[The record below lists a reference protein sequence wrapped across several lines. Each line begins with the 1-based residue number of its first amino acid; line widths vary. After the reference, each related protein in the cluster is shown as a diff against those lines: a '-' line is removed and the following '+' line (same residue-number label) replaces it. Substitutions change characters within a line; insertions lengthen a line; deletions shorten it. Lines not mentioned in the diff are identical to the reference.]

1 MKPLRALALLAAL
14 SFAPAVFAVDA
25 APQSTELRG
34 DHLEMWTVNTE
45 TRAICTGA
53 VTLTG
58 TDLRIL
64 CDRLEITAEGV
75 GDKTATI
82 PTLDKFKYLLATG
95 HVRIVQGD
103 REATCGRAE
112 VLPRDDKVVLTG
124 EPVVIDHAAGV
135 TSAGEKITLL
145 RGQQR
150 VEVDKP
156 HSTFPAIKDLGYD
169 KTKVPPPGEAP
180 PAPAPTP
187 SK

>member
-14 SFAPAVFAVDA
+14 PLAPAAFAADA
-25 APQSTELRG
+25 APPSTELRG
-34 DHLEMWTVNTE
+34 DHLEMWTVNAE

-58 TDLRIL
+58 TNLRIL

-75 GDKTATI
+75 GDKAATI

-112 VLPRDDKVVLTG
+112 VLPRDDKVVLTE
-124 EPVVIDHAAGV
+124 EPVVIDHGAGV

-150 VEVDKP
+150 IEVDKP
-156 HSTFPAIKDLGYD
+156 HATFPAIKDLGYD
-169 KTKVPPPGEAP
+169 RNKVPSPGDTAP
-180 PAPAPTP
+180 DAAPAPP
-187 SK
+187 K